1 MLINHDSFS
10 QFVDNSS
17 YLVAD
22 NPSDLV
28 AGMYQTPDVGVY
40 SSSSG
45 EET

>member
-1 MLINHDSFS
+1 MI
-10 QFVDNSS
+10 DNSS
-17 YLVAD
+17 NLVAE

-45 EET
+45 EKT